1 MLLFRV
7 FYSFNTADT
16 APDAQSLYDA
26 EFEDRN
32 GIPDLEPSLYEVH
45 QGAVVQ
51 TFAEHAAAA
60 PMDPPRKK
68 SGIDVRSTEERYY
81 PEETGAVFHHI
92 RTAHRVLRFSD
103 AAALRAFV
111 GRLHELKESGVAK
124 CVRVEKKDIREYV
137 KLHANDG
144 EWSLFLASAS
154 EEWRKYA
161 GV

>member
-7 FYSFNTADT
+7 FYRFNTADT

-26 EFEDRN
+26 EFEDKHGR
-32 GIPDLEPSLYEVH
+32 PDLEPSLYEVH
-45 QGAVVQ
+45 HEAVAQ
-51 TFAEHAAAA
+51 TLAEHAAAA
-60 PMDPPRKK
+60 PISPPGRKA
-68 SGIDVRSTEERYY
+68 GIDVRSTGEQYY
-81 PEETGAVFHHI
+81 TDETSAPFHHI

-111 GRLHELKESGVAK
+111 GRLYELKESGAAE
-124 CVRVEKKDIREYV
+124 CVRVAGQDIRDYV
-137 KLHANDG
+137 RLHAKDD

-154 EEWRKYA
+154 KDWRKYA